1 MDKMHYKIFFL
12 FFFIFFSYSFVFGLG
27 VSPARTEIDFVPNL
41 ETSFE
46 MGVINNPLIDREVEI
61 YVNLFELDE
70 NVRDEFR
77 DVVSLGK
84 TRMSF
89 TKNEAK
95 KTLTVFIN
103 LPEGFSQAGIH
114 KLRIGARPPL
124 SSDGEGLAVVAGNE
138 IDVLINVAEEYVDG
152 KYAVVKE
159 LKILDVRADSVNQ
172 GEETNIEVFIKSES
186 EVVLSDV
193 YASIKILI
201 DGREIRTI
209 KTKEIGIAPGEEKTF
224 SEVFNTDNIQSGN
237 FVLDVE
243 VFYGSDSV
251 KSIGSFSVYSEGKGI
266 SIGKSDFKFPWMW
279 LFIIVV
285 IVILLL
291 ILLFLFLLLR
301 KKKNE
306 DEVIDVRKESIT
318 NN

>member
-1 MDKMHYKIFFL
+1 MNKMYSKIFFL
-12 FFFIFFSYSFVFGLG
+12 FFLIIFSYSFVFGLG

-46 MGVINNPLIDREVEI
+46 MGVINNPQLDREVEI
-61 YVNLFELDE
+61 YVNLFQLDE

-77 DVVSLGK
+77 DVISLER

-95 KTLTVFIN
+95 KTLIVSLS
-103 LPEGFSQAGIH
+103 LPEGFSQGGIH

-124 SSDGEGLAVVAGNE
+124 SSAGEGLAVVAGNE

-152 KYAVVKE
+152 KYAVIKE

-172 GEETNIEVFIKSES
+172 GEETNIEVLIKSES
-186 EVVLSDV
+186 EVVLNDV
-193 YASIKILI
+193 YADIKILK
-201 DGREIRTI
+201 DGREIRNI
-209 KTKEIGIAPGEEKTF
+209 KTKEINIAPGEEKTF
-224 SEVFNTDNIQSGN
+224 SEVFKASGTLSGS

-251 KSIGSFSVYSEGKGI
+251 KSTGSFSIYSEGKGI
-266 SIGKSDFKFPWMW
+266 DIGKSNFEFPWMW
-279 LFIIVV
+279 ILIVV
-285 IVILLL
+285 VIALLL
-291 ILLFLFLLLR
+291 IIFFILFK

-306 DEVIDVRKESIT
+306 DEVIDVKK
-318 NN
+318 